1 MRTTIES
8 ALTAST
14 LLGLVGCTDVH
25 CLDSERKVGAVC
37 YPIRTTQTVDAAAT
51 AADDAGHRDS
61 GSTRSGLD
69 GAVELDGATSNR
81 DANAA
86 PNSSAPSVPD
96 SPDVPDNDA
105 ATSPP
110 PGRDASD
117 APSTAR
123 DAAVARATDAA
134 ADAASDTAADAAS
147 DAAPPR
153 CGGGSVNACGGCE
166 ALAHP
171 PGEPCSNGGKGACD
185 RPGTYR
191 CLGELT
197 VCSAPPATPG
207 VEVCDGVD
215 NDCDGTQDEDASDS
229 KTWYEDCDGDGF
241 GKLDNSVKRCTAPA
255 LPVGCQAYVDKLPV
269 AGSTLDCRDTDAL
282 YSPAN
287 TRGGF
292 GPMATVGTAEYAR
305 TFDFD
310 CNGQV
315 ELSGWVH
322 ANGNAPDEVEVCTP
336 ATTICDVD
344 GCARFAAESTVDAD
358 SCGLLIAGA
367 VFKGPTCASVP
378 VDLRVLCR

>member
-14 LLGLVGCTDVH
+14 LLVFAGCTDVH

-51 AADDAGHRDS
+51 ATEDAGRPDS
-61 GSTRSGLD
+61 GSTLSKLD
-69 GAVELDGATSNR
+69 GAVELDGASANR

-86 PNSSAPSVPD
+86 PTSTAPTVPD
-96 SPDVPDNDA
+96 RPDVPDNDA
-105 ATSPP
+105 ATSPL

-117 APSTAR
+117 APSTTR
-123 DAAVARATDAA
+123 DAAVASATDAA
-134 ADAASDTAADAAS
+134 TDAPPDP
-147 DAAPPR
+147 APPR

-166 ALAHP
+166 ALAHQ

-185 RPGTYR
+185 RAGTYR

-207 VEVCDGVD
+207 VEVCDGID
-215 NDCDGTQDEDASDS
+215 NDCDGTKDEDASDS

-255 LPVGCQAYVDKLPV
+255 LPAGCEAYVDKLPV

-322 ANGNAPDEVEVCTP
+322 ANGEAPAEVKVCTP
-336 ATTICDVD
+336 ATTGCDGD
-344 GCARFAAESTVDAD
+344 GCAELAAESTVGAD
-358 SCGLLIAGA
+358 SCGLLIAGS
-367 VFKGPTCASVP
+367 VFKGTTCASVP
-378 VDLRVLCR
+378 LDLRVLCK